1 MSDFPLTFPVKILLL
16 GAGELGKELTISLQR
31 LGCQVMESVHSSR
44 FGLGTIHERNQVFSS
59 RFVESTLLDFQR
71 LQTSH

>member
-31 LGCQVMESVHSSR
+31 LGCQVVACDSYAGPPPCR
-44 FGLGTIHERNQVFSS
+44 
-59 RFVESTLLDFQR
+59 LLPSIVCW
-71 LQTSH
+71 T